1 MKYLRFA
8 IFSQRGSERK
18 AARFCALQRVYQSI
32 EYREPHDGSKI
43 YSERDGYDVSQFE
56 FLFFFSFSVA
66 VDVFCTS
73 NFIRNTSSLN
83 DFSPLLFLSREEA
96 DLHY

>member
-1 MKYLRFA
+1 MKYLRFS

-56 FLFFFSFSVA
+56 FFFFLF
-66 VDVFCTS
+66 
-73 NFIRNTSSLN
+73 
-83 DFSPLLFLSREEA
+83 PLLLMSFALLIFFGI
-96 DLHY
+96 LHR